1 MSPRRPPII
10 IDNDIEASGFG
21 SGSDPIGVGV
31 VRHDGCLVFDVAS
44 RLNELQRGRL
54 GYGDNWVPGRP
65 RLARLQAAVSMRG
78 DFTFSMQEMMLPE
91 PHAAAWTDTRQALLA
106 RKPET
111 RHRARHDARVVRGT
125 FEGRRGTLTTQTAHQ

>member
-78 DFTFSMQEMMLPE
+78 DFTFLDANSAVVARLAGYEAVMDPLLNRAFKPSGA
-91 PHAAAWTDTRQALLA
+91 PSHARD
-106 RKPET
+106 
-111 RHRARHDARVVRGT
+111 G
-125 FEGRRGTLTTQTAHQ
+125 G